1 MWSLHVLKRES
12 TKYLFWL
19 AISFLVAGAVG
30 GYLPSD
36 SRSFEPLYLSHIAI
50 ISLLTFAWSRSHA
63 VENDLASNRRYSA
76 FAALFPP
83 LGIPVYFFRFFG
95 LKQGVLKVL
104 KTAVFFVILGIVYLL
119 PYVILQTQHA

>member
-1 MWSLHVLKRES
+1 MLKRES

-30 GYLPSD
+30 GYLPRNSNV
-36 SRSFEPLYLSHIAI
+36 FEPLYLSHIAI

-63 VENDLASNRRYSA
+63 IESGVASNRRYSA

-83 LGIPVYFFRFFG
+83 LGVPVYFFRFFG

-104 KTAVFFVILGIVYLL
+104 KAAVFFVILGIVYLL
-119 PYVILQTQHA
+119 PYVILQTRHA